1 MVRGPGVDQLNGGEG
16 GHLMLNISLHTTP
29 SAFVCNGV
37 CCQARSVSGE
47 ECTPRQGARN
57 EETVSCGKI
66 H

>member
-1 MVRGPGVDQLNGGEG
+1 M
-16 GHLMLNISLHTTP
+16 MNIYISPYKTETRTFRRNP
-29 SAFVCNGV
+29 TSFVCNGV